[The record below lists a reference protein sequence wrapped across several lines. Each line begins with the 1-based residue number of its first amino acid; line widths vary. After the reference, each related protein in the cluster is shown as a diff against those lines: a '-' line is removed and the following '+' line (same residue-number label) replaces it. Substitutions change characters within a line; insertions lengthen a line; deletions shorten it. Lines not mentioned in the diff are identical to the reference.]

1 MGFLNSLIV
10 RIKGDNKDLKSALAD
25 SNKKMTNFGAT
36 VKKIGGYIAAAFGVR
51 AIVNFTKEAVQLA
64 AEAEG
69 IKAAFERIGNP
80 KLLDDLKRATKGTVS
95 ELELMRRAVMA
106 SNFQLPMNQLAS
118 LLEFATKRA
127 QETGQSVDYLV
138 QSIVLGIGRKSP
150 LILDNLGISAVR
162 LREELKGAGV
172 ELTTVADVA
181 GAVGKIAAEEM
192 QKAGGIIETTGVKIE
207 QIKAKWQEVKLSF
220 GENVLAS
227 ESLKTSL
234 NEWVIFFDL
243 MGDKALTFGEKMKIV
258 FKKDY
263 LEYQERSQAFADTF
277 KDYDLDNIIRAID
290 TLSKR
295 TDEESLRLMELAQAR
310 KAELDLQTQSVEAG
324 VDEARTLASIG
335 KELDVLNQMLLKTDI
350 TRTDVIKTIYD
361 EIRALNAEKAAIE
374 ALNAER
380 DKSPAIAPVSGGG
393 VTGVSVGGG
402 VDTMALMGANIG
414 ASFMNGMDSYMNEA
428 VFMVDNWTGTLQSAF
443 MDMANV
449 VTNSVEQIFEGIGS
463 GNLEGVFNNILGGMG
478 SFIANIGKMLVAY
491 GAAMLAFSIL
501 SKSPDPIS
509 ATAAIGAGLA
519 AIAIGSLIKGAA
531 SRGVQAL
538 GSGGGYS
545 GGYSSASKGIQ
556 TQTMTIQVEG
566 ILKGSDILIS
576 NRRAVAL
583 QGGQT

>member
-10 RIKGDNKDLKSALAD
+10 RIKGDNADLKKKLAD
-25 SNKKMTNFGAT
+25 SEKQMSGFSGV
-36 VKKIGGYIAAAFGVR
+36 VKKLGAVLGAAFAVEK
-51 AIVNFTKEAVQLA
+51 IISFSKESMKLA
-64 AEAEG
+64 ATLEG
-69 IKAAFERIGNP
+69 IRTAFE
-80 KLLDDLKRATKGTVS
+80 KLDQPSLLNDLRNATRGTVS
-95 ELELMRRAVMA
+95 DLNLMQKAVQANNFKIPLE
-106 SNFQLPMNQLAS
+106 QLATYF
-118 LLEFATKRA
+118 EFATKRA
-127 QETGQSVDYLV
+127 ITTGQSVDQLV
-138 QSIVLGIGRKSP
+138 DRIVMGIGRKSA
-150 LILDNLGISAVR
+150 LVLDDLGISLTV
-162 LREELKGAGV
+162 LQEEVSKVGDFGVAAG
-172 ELTTVADVA
+172 
-181 GAVGKIAAEEM
+181 
-192 QKAGGIIETTGVKIE
+192 
-207 QIKAKWQEVKLSF
+207 
-220 GENVLAS
+220 
-227 ESLKTSL
+227 
-234 NEWVIFFDL
+234 
-243 MGDKALTFGEKMKIV
+243 
-258 FKKDY
+258 
-263 LEYQERSQAFADTF
+263 
-277 KDYDLDNIIRAID
+277 NIIRRELTSMGDVAD
-290 TLSKR
+290 TTATKMQKISATSENIKTAWGNMINASAGVQKAMGDVAQTFENMTETMTLRQQMKNDPALTWFQRTFMTVDAYKGLLDEVAKRQAALSKSAAAMY
-295 TDEESLRLMELAQAR
+295 ESFGVSKGGAAAGGGEPAIVRLVGDIDKELA
-310 KAELDLQTQSVEAG
+310 ELREGL
-324 VDEARTLASIG
+324 LAT
-335 KELDVLNQMLLKTDI
+335 DV
-350 TRTDVIKTIYD
+350 TRTDVIAGIYAH
-361 EIRALNAEKAAIE
+361 IRALEAEKAAIE

-531 SRGVQAL
+531 SKGVQAL
-538 GSGGGYS
+538 GGGG
-545 GGYSSASKGIQ
+545 GGGGSYSSASKGIQ